1 MRNAFAGLALA
12 SVVFCGVTQ
21 AQNTQQPQPRQPTQ
35 PGQKQLSQQ
44 GGQMSAADQQI
55 AALIY
60 GCCHNE
66 VEISKFAQ
74 TKLQSPAARA
84 FAEKMVL
91 HHTTDCESYQRW
103 AGKAGDTALRPEGD
117 APAAGQRVVKTAGA
131 EGQVAAQK
139 PTTQRAG
146 GLPDWNKIHEQM
158 AQQCLE
164 NAKQELGRYQGSE
177 FDQAFM
183 GHQLGGHM
191 KMQVELKVL
200 RDHVSPELQQQI
212 DKSLQIVQGHLQDAR
227 QVMEQLKDR
236 PSERV
241 SRKPEGK

>member
-12 SVVFCGVTQ
+12 SVVWSGATQ
-21 AQNTQQPQPRQPTQ
+21 AQNAQQPQVQPPRVERQPALPGQT
-35 PGQKQLSQQ
+35 GQKQLPQQ
-44 GGQMSAADQQI
+44 GGQNSAADQQI

-74 TKLQSPAARA
+74 PKLQSPAARA
-84 FAEKMVL
+84 FAEKMVS
-91 HHTTDCESYQRW
+91 HHTADCESYQRW
-103 AGKAGDTALRPEGD
+103 AGKAGDSALRPDGD
-117 APAAGQRVVKTAGA
+117 AAARPATA
-131 EGQVAAQK
+131 VR
-139 PTTQRAG
+139 TG
-146 GLPDWNKIHEQM
+146 GGPDWNKIHEQI

-164 NAKQELGRYQGSE
+164 SAKQELGRYQGSE
-177 FDQAFM
+177 IDHAFM

-191 KMQVELKVL
+191 KLQVELKVL

-212 DKSLQIVQGHLQDAR
+212 DKTLQMVQAHLQEAR
-227 QVMEQLKDR
+227 QIKEQLKDS

-241 SRKPEGK
+241 SRKPEGKQ